1 MFYQFAN
8 TIEKIP
14 QNALDP
20 NIITAGY
27 ITIDELTKCYSDFG
41 FSLATI
47 DACKDD
53 VRYYRS
59 SIEVYDDYCFG
70 TLKITDPEDSISHE
84 DYIAFYVKKNLL
96 LLVEVQDD
104 NCSLKKKFDNAL
116 SRFQPKTITLEKIV
130 YSYFNALIDGDN
142 KSLED
147 KEFRINKLEEY
158 VLTNQA
164 TKDFNLNLHHMKK
177 ELLILRNYYEQL
189 IDIGEALQENENDI
203 FENEDLRYFKIF
215 TNKAIRLKDNVL
227 LLSES
232 LVQLGDA
239 YKSTL
244 DISQNNLMATFTVIT
259 AIFLPLTVIVGWY
272 GMNFQSMPEFKWKYG
287 YIFVITLSVMVVGI
301 LGFIFKKK
309 KWI

>member
-1 MFYQFAN
+1 M
-8 TIEKIP
+8 
-14 QNALDP
+14 
-20 NIITAGY
+20 
-27 ITIDELTKCYSDFG
+27 
-41 FSLATI
+41 
-47 DACKDD
+47 
-53 VRYYRS
+53 
-59 SIEVYDDYCFG
+59 
-70 TLKITDPEDSISHE
+70 
-84 DYIAFYVKKNLL
+84 
-96 LLVEVQDD
+96 
-104 NCSLKKKFDNAL
+104 
-116 SRFQPKTITLEKIV
+116 
-130 YSYFNALIDGDN
+130 
-142 KSLED
+142 
-147 KEFRINKLEEY
+147 
-158 VLTNQA
+158 
-164 TKDFNLNLHHMKK
+164 
-177 ELLILRNYYEQL
+177 ILRNYYEQL